1 MGNGNGNGTEG
12 MTKGC
17 FAERE
22 KNKRQITYLAYLF
35 ACVAEYPVYAS
46 SLSIAISCCCY

>member
-1 MGNGNGNGTEG
+1 MGNGNGNEG

-22 KNKRQITYLAYLF
+22 IKRQITYLAYLF
-35 ACVAEYPVYAS
+35 ACVAEYRVYAS